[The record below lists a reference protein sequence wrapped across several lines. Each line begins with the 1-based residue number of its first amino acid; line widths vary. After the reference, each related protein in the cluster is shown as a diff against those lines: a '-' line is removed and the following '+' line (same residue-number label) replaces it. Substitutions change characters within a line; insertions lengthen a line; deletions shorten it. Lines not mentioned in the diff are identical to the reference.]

1 MTVIKG
7 FTQADF
13 DSMKVPELEARM
25 KEIQTRIQPKFQA
38 LGTALTAYLSVQLDT
53 EMHLHIAR
61 HARRSVNPPDSTWL
75 AIAPDKR
82 GYKKHPHFQVGLY
95 DDYLFV
101 WLAFIYENE
110 ERKKIAD
117 CYLREKKAFEKLP
130 KDFRISKDHTI
141 KDTYPLHSE
150 ELPRALE
157 RFRDVKKGEFLMGK
171 IFPAGSREITNG
183 SVLEK
188 EVETVFSAL
197 LDFYK
202 QAVK

>member
-1 MTVIKG
+1 MTAIKG

-13 DSMKVPELEARM
+13 DSMEVPGLEARM
-25 KEIQTRIQPKFQA
+25 EKIQTHIQPKFQTLGAA
-38 LGTALTAYLSVQLDT
+38 LATYLSVQLGT

-117 CYLREKKAFEKLP
+117 RYIGEKEAFARLP
-130 KDFRISKDHTI
+130 EDFRISKDHTV
-141 KDTYPLHSE
+141 KETYPLHSA
-150 ELPRALE
+150 ELPKALE
-157 RFRDVKKGEFLMGK
+157 RFRDVKKGEFLIGK
-171 IFPAGSREITNG
+171 IFPAGSREIANG
-183 SVLEK
+183 PVLEK
-188 EVETVFSAL
+188 EVEAVFSAL

-202 QAVK
+202 QAIK